1 MAKYSKDK
9 KDQIEFVFGKDNY
22 LILGVA
28 LLVII
33 IGFALLSG
41 GGSESPTEYSPE
53 IFNAR
58 RLYLA
63 PTVLLVGYGLVIYA
77 ILKKP
82 KKTKEVL
89 KDS

>member
-1 MAKYSKDK
+1 MAKQSKDQ
-9 KDQIEFVFGKDNY
+9 KDQLEFVFGKDNY

-41 GGSESPTEYSPE
+41 GGSESPTEYSPD
-53 IFNAR
+53 IFNTR

-63 PTVLLVGYGLVIYA
+63 PTVLLAGYGLVIYA

-82 KKTKEVL
+82 KTKEEL
-89 KDS
+89 KEI